1 MRYEDLN
8 GHFRGRIRERVAQ
21 KLTEAHP
28 AQPVNYGVCD
38 YVVGVIILIADENN
52 IVRAAERLCDIKQ
65 ANPETAC
72 SLESATAT
80 IAVVYERFG
89 TEVSIL
95 HDLYQMQENQTD
107 LAEIIAHME
116 ARLLEP

>member
-8 GHFRGRIRERVAQ
+8 GHFKERIRERVGQ
-21 KLTEAHP
+21 KLGELHP
-28 AQPVNYGVCD
+28 EQPVDQGIRD

-52 IVRAAERLCDIKQ
+52 IVRAAERLHDIKQ

-72 SLESATAT
+72 SLFTAVEA
-80 IAVVYERFG
+80 IGVVYERFG

-95 HDLYQMQENQTD
+95 HDLYQLQEDQTD
-107 LAEIIAHME
+107 IMEIIAQME
-116 ARLLEP
+116 MRLLES